1 MRIRVMSGYA
11 LSTISLQK
19 NNAELLPVYAVIGA
33 EKQQIGNLKQQQESW
48 YFFCGSGQRL
58 VRTEAA
64 GLQPLVEPSCRL
76 EEETP
81 CFVQV
86 GETNLVQLMLEEDPD
101 LMQLQKN
108 YTLPQTS
115 SVQVGGSSRCE
126 IRWARLGEEREL
138 LSMKRTDAGV
148 QVDRLDPSS
157 PWNLYCNDVCVYS
170 TEAHAGDTLYC
181 GGLRI
186 LIGPGTIRLC
196 GAGAGLHCTLP
207 AAGAPEEI
215 ALPVKPQHNS
225 SFHIAPAAALLPVQD
240 SIRVEPPPAE
250 PTMPQQGGAL
260 MSMLP
265 GIMMALAMLITCML
279 SINGSGAA
287 NLTSM
292 ISSMVMVLCMVI
304 SCLVPV
310 FNRRRQKREMRRQQ
324 MKIEADYCAYLD
336 KLEQTMKKECEAE
349 VFNLKLR
356 NPPLEGDVVSLAVP
370 GGGNRQVASCAMRAG
385 KNGWSGLWERKP
397 SDADY
402 LQIAVGSGDL
412 EPACRLICQPEPQ
425 IGEVPVLYRNMEEK
439 VQKMPRL
446 ENVPVTLDLRRNK
459 LVGIVGKKRE
469 GVLRQALGMLVEL
482 ATLHNYEDLRL
493 AVIYNEKEMEFWR
506 FASWIPHLWRED
518 DSMRYLANDAGEIKF
533 LSQKL
538 LEVLHQRSSQ
548 HSADGEQPTPWYVIV
563 DADQRLG
570 QRAEVIRELY
580 QAKGDVGMTLIELC
594 ESEKLLPRNCD
605 AILDV
610 DHMQLSLRRENT
622 VQEQMLKSML
632 DFRQDAEALFR
643 NLSHIR
649 LQNAEQKQ
657 KLETN
662 LSFLDMLR
670 VGNTEQLNIRRRW
683 KESDP
688 VHSLAVPLGQDGDGF
703 PVMLDIHQK
712 AHGPHG
718 LVAGMTGSGKSEL
731 LISYILAMAVN
742 FRPDEVSFILIDFK
756 GGGMADV
763 FRGLPHLAGS
773 ITNLDGNE
781 LRRSFLAIESE
792 LEHRQQIFQQ
802 TTRELQLNAVDI
814 YKYQELYRQ
823 GRVAQPMPHLIIVS
837 DEFAELRHQQGDF
850 MEQLIRIAR
859 IGRSLGVH
867 LILATQK
874 PDGVVDEQ
882 IRSNT
887 RYRICLKVQDKQ
899 DSQAVLERPDAA
911 ALTAAG
917 RFYLKVGM
925 NEIFELGQ
933 SGYTGTPYLPKAQ
946 YEPPR
951 DDTVSLLDEQGRVI
965 LAAAPAV
972 HTQTPDLK
980 QITAVLQ
987 KISQAAQDEKLE
999 QHFIWAKPL
1008 EVVHRTVSSEA
1019 AAEEMQ
1025 VQVGS
1030 YDDLYNREHK
1040 SLRVSLGSSGGAV
1053 VYGMSGSGKSEFV
1066 SRVLMECMQA
1076 YSPKQIQ
1083 FYLADADSGT
1093 LQAFE
1098 NAGHTAYLAMPG
1110 EYSQYEEMLEK
1121 VNAQIEER
1129 RRLLQPFGGDR
1140 ARYLASGQEM
1150 PLVLCVVH
1158 GSSGFFSGRN
1168 SDTLIEKLRD
1178 ICRNGPKY
1186 GVCVLITAAD
1196 SRSIHYS
1203 LSTLF
1208 RQVYVLKMANDDEYD
1223 NLLGRTRGIRPM
1235 DGLGRGLIRTAR
1247 GTETAVYEFQV
1258 DVPFA
1263 QADNPYQKL
1272 TEFVE
1277 QTSARW
1283 GVKSQVFRLPE
1294 TITLEMFDGFEPD
1307 WKAMPM
1313 ALNASDGTPVCWDFW
1328 HHPILQCSMPQSA
1341 AQLRALTALAARKC
1355 TDGEVLVLD
1364 GAGFGAP
1371 LAENCTVV
1379 RGEAM
1384 SDAVQQLSDRVN
1396 QQESHVADVFEATG
1410 VVPERKPFLV
1420 VLYDTAAVTKQLNQ
1434 NACHSLDVLLNMAD
1448 TDHVGLP
1455 LYFITCSDYSEN
1467 TYGNL
1472 QTLNRLRPANGF
1484 ALQLPDTL
1492 HQNLFRCE
1500 KLGRESTG
1508 VGFVQ
1513 DGRLIR
1519 CGFAEEK
1526 GDA

>member
-324 MKIEADYCAYLD
+324 MKIEADYRAYLD

-622 VQEQMLKSML
+622 VQEQMLKSVL

-1307 WKAMPM
+1307 WQEMPL

>member
-324 MKIEADYCAYLD
+324 MKIEADYRAYLD

-548 HSADGEQPTPWYVIV
+548 HSADGGQPTPWYVIV

>member
-324 MKIEADYCAYLD
+324 MKIEADYRAYLD

>member
-324 MKIEADYCAYLD
+324 MKIEADYRAYLD

-622 VQEQMLKSML
+622 VQEQMLKSVL

-1019 AAEEMQ
+1019 AVEEMQ

>member
-324 MKIEADYCAYLD
+324 MKIEADYRAYLD

-548 HSADGEQPTPWYVIV
+548 HSADGGQPTPWYVIV

-1053 VYGMSGSGKSEFV
+1053 VYGMSGSGKSEIV

-1467 TYGNL
+1467 TYCNL

>member
-324 MKIEADYCAYLD
+324 MKIEADYRAYLD

-412 EPACRLICQPEPQ
+412 EPACHLICQPEPQ